1 MKKPLEYLDW
11 LLSVFFT
18 KDKSGGKVF
27 YPWLS
32 FGNGYT
38 LPSSA
43 KETEIRN
50 FLQKFYIGLMGG
62 GIVVGLVNVSLLF
75 LGVLGMIGWYY
86 YQSVQFTDSLH
97 ESQEKLNYSDKIKSM
112 ASSQDV
118 NTLIIMMVVAVILLS
133 VGIAMIWNGGI
144 LAKIIGLL
152 MLLVFGA
159 KILFFEQMLKEKFG
173 AGVGSVTKTK
183 SESTTM
189 IAKAKTTAKKTTAK
203 KTTAKKTTAKKPAA
217 KKTAVKKT
225 VKKTVAKKPAAKK
238 TVKKTAAKKP
248 AAKKTVA
255 KKK

>member
-11 LLSVFFT
+11 LLGVFFT

-50 FLQKFYIGLMGG
+50 FLQKFYIGLIGG
-62 GIVVGLVNVSLLF
+62 GIIVGLVNVSLLF

-86 YQSVQFTDSLH
+86 YQSVQFTDSLN
-97 ESQEKLNYSDKIKSM
+97 ESHEKLNYTYKIKSM
-112 ASSQDV
+112 ASGQDV
-118 NTLIIMMVVAVILLS
+118 NTLIIMMIVAVALLL
-133 VGIAMIWNGGI
+133 VGIVMIWNGGI

-203 KTTAKKTTAKKPAA
+203 KTTAKKPAA

-225 VKKTVAKKPAAKK
+225 TAKKTTAKKPAAKK